1 MTKIKTYTVKI
12 EQSCKDG
19 CGNEVS
25 GITEGALRRELCKS
39 FPDFSITVD
48 EVRAVTSMKPGDAVP
63 VSRELIITQKDDS
76 HVALICKAFVFN
88 GKWYD
93 GTNIY
98 AKRQHVWERTLS
110 DLNGNDIKCYD
121 FDRGP
126 YDKYS
131 KQLFMP
137 TDAEI
142 QAALD
147 EFKKKGWHAQYD
159 SDVGYYAVFEGTRAL
174 GEYQARH
181 IRNLF

>member
-1 MTKIKTYTVKI
+1 MTKTKTYTVKI
-12 EQSCKDG
+12 EQVCKDG
-19 CGNEVS
+19 CGNEVPD
-25 GITEGALRRELCKS
+25 ITEGALRRELCKS

-48 EVRAVTSMKPGDAVP
+48 EVCEVTSMKPGDAVP
-63 VSRELIITQKDDS
+63 VSKELRKDEG
-76 HVALICKAFVFN
+76 HVALICKAFIYD

-93 GTNIY
+93 GTNPY

-110 DLNGNDIKCYD
+110 DSNGNDVKCYA

-126 YDKYS
+126 YDKCS

-159 SDVGYYAVFEGTRAL
+159 KDVGYYAVFEGTRAL
-174 GEYQARH
+174 GEYQARYTYD
-181 IRNLF
+181 LF

>member
-1 MTKIKTYTVKI
+1 MTKTKTFTVRI

-48 EVRAVTSMKPGDAVP
+48 EVRAVTSMKPEDVVP
-63 VSRELIITQKDDS
+63 VSKELRKDEN
-76 HVALICKAFVFN
+76 HVALICKAFIYD

-93 GTNIY
+93 GTNSY
-98 AKRQHVWERTLS
+98 AKRQHVWERTI
-110 DLNGNDIKCYD
+110 DNPNGNGAKYYA
-121 FDRGP
+121 FDKGP
-126 YDKYS
+126 YDKDS
-131 KQLFMP
+131 KPLFMP

-142 QAALD
+142 QAALE
-147 EFKKKGWHAQYD
+147 EFRKKGWHAQYD

-174 GEYQARH
+174 GEYQARYT
-181 IRNLF
+181 RNLF